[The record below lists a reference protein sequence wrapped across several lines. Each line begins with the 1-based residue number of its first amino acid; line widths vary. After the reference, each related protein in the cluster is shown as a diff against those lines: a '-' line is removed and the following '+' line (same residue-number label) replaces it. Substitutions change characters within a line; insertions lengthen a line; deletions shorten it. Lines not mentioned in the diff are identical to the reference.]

1 MDLNHRNLHR
11 LRTPWS
17 RALLLAVSM
26 GMVVPAPRA
35 SASLIINEI
44 FQSSQSRREWVEF
57 LVTSDMTLGALDS
70 FWFGNS
76 TVDTN
81 AIQTMS
87 RFNSTEIINTFSY
100 FNSTSDI
107 IKAGS
112 LIVVGGTDVDT
123 DFTYSPS
130 LLDPLNTS
138 IWNFS
143 LVGGNGISG
152 NTNPFNLD
160 RDSGAIWVSSA
171 QPMNTADVSN
181 FVSAV
186 AYLDTN
192 GALSGGLI
200 ADYITNQS
208 LTNGTFQ
215 TLHTGPGGGFDGNLG
230 NNRSVAN
237 TGTGTT
243 VSFANS
249 ESNNETVGA
258 LNGGV
263 NTTSIGELRAVP
275 EPAAVIP
282 LALLLIGGGAVY
294 WRRRNR
300 NPALA

>member
-1 MDLNHRNLHR
+1 MEPSHTAL
-11 LRTPWS
+11 S
-17 RALLLAVSM
+17 CYRALWGRLVGFGVFV
-26 GMVVPAPRA
+26 GMVVPAPQV
-35 SASLIINEI
+35 SASLIINEV

-57 LVTSDMTLGALDS
+57 LVTSDITLGALDS
-70 FWFGNS
+70 FWFGN
-76 TVDTN
+76 TTADTN
-81 AIQTMS
+81 AIETMS
-87 RFNSTEIINTFSY
+87 RFNSTEILNSFSY
-100 FNSTSDI
+100 FTSTSDI

-130 LLDPLNTS
+130 LLDPLNAD

-160 RDSGAIWVSSA
+160 RSSGALWVSSA
-171 QPMNTADVSN
+171 QPLNSTDVSN

-186 AYLDTN
+186 AYLDSN
-192 GALSGGLI
+192 GSLSGGLI

-215 TLHTGPGGGFDGNLG
+215 TLHTGTGGGFDGDLG

-237 TGTGTT
+237 SGTGTSL
-243 VSFANS
+243 SFNNS
-249 ESNNETVGA
+249 ESNNETVGV
-258 LNGGV
+258 LNGGL

-282 LALLLIGGGAVY
+282 LALLAIGGGFVY

-300 NPALA
+300 NQALA

>member
-1 MDLNHRNLHR
+1 MDPSHTAFSRF
-11 LRTPWS
+11 
-17 RALLLAVSM
+17 RALWGRWVGFGVLV
-26 GMVVPAPRA
+26 GMLVPVPRA

-70 FWFGNS
+70 FWFGN
-76 TVDTN
+76 TTADTN
-81 AIQTMS
+81 AIETMS
-87 RFNSTEIINTFSY
+87 RFNSAEIMSSISY
-100 FNSTSDI
+100 FTSTSDI

-112 LIVVGGTDVDT
+112 LIVVGGTDVAT
-123 DFTYSPS
+123 DFTYGPS
-130 LLDPLNTS
+130 LLDPLNAS
-138 IWNFS
+138 LWNFS
-143 LVGGNGISG
+143 LVGGTGITG

-160 RDSGAIWVSSA
+160 RSSGALWVSSA
-171 QPMNTADVSN
+171 QPMNTTDVSN

-237 TGTGTT
+237 SGTGTT
-243 VSFANS
+243 LSFANS
-249 ESNNETVGA
+249 ESNNDTGGT

-275 EPAAVIP
+275 EPAAAIP

>member
-26 GMVVPAPRA
+26 GMAVPAPRA

-282 LALLLIGGGAVY
+282 LALVLIGGGAVY